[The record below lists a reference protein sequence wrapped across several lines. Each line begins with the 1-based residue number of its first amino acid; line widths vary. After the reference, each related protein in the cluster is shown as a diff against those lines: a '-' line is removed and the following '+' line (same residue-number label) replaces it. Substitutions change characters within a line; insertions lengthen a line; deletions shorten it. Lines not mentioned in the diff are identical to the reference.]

1 MEIRSIIKEALIRAN
16 IVPRRQPAPD
26 DKVESGFRLLKGLV
40 AFCNKENYLS
50 FTLSEMKLPARRV
63 LHLYDKTDTMI
74 GEGLRVYATT
84 AELQSAELTAEDD
97 GITAMAKDNV
107 TVAYDC
113 EEVNPGNYAFVPHV
127 ADKFNEDDLNLIRY
141 IEATHVKIRNI
152 SKLNTLMLT
161 NGVGAN
167 NAYTK
172 LSFVPFDDF
181 GRNDNNDL
189 VWTWTPLS
197 EGEYVVLTKPYVA
210 GGAISYSLSYNKGI
224 EFDIDSDLR
233 IPDAFSEMLIA
244 GLAYKL
250 SVEFPRVNES
260 KQLSLKAEFDK
271 MVDNVKT
278 PNADAR
284 QVRRDIDYIGGMT
297 AQDVLAGR
305 MLL

>member
-16 IVPRRQPAPD
+16 IVSRRQPAPD
-26 DKVESGFRLLKGLV
+26 DKVESGYRLLKGLV

-63 LHLYDKTDTMI
+63 LHLYDKTDTML
-74 GEGLRVYATT
+74 GDGLRVYDTT
-84 AELQSAELTAEDD
+84 EDLQSESLTEEDV
-97 GITAMAKDNV
+97 GIVAMAKDNV
-107 TVAYDC
+107 TIAYVCKDVAQ
-113 EEVNPGNYAFVPHV
+113 GTIIFVPHTT
-127 ADKFNEDDLNLIRY
+127 DKYNEDDLSLVRY

-152 SKLNTLMLT
+152 AKLNTLMLT
-161 NGVGAN
+161 NGVDAN
-167 NAYTK
+167 NAFTK

-181 GRNDNNDL
+181 GRNNNNDL

-210 GGAISYSLSYNKGI
+210 GGAISYSLYYNKGI

-233 IPDAFSEMLIA
+233 IPDAFSELLIA

-260 KQLSLKAEFDK
+260 KQLSLKAEFDN
-271 MVDNVKT
+271 MVNNVKT
-278 PNADAR
+278 PNADSR

-297 AQDVLAGR
+297 SQDVLAGR